1 MFLYYFFN
9 KDKGDKESAEN
20 LKEIWHMHYC
30 FELAIRNSIN
40 VENSVYK
47 YNDNTT

>member
-1 MFLYYFFN
+1 
-9 KDKGDKESAEN
+9 
-20 LKEIWHMHYC
+20 MHYC

-47 YNDNTT
+47 YNDNTTQLYGTIEDIAYKLYNENLISEAIY